1 MSLYKIS
8 KFRIMKNR
16 IIIQIK
22 WVLFAV
28 LLLLTVNFVNDFFD
42 DSTIIDVIEINRPE
56 HDYQYVATED
66 ELQKEE
72 QKKETAKIP
81 FVEKDF
87 VGFKEALAFKESQG
101 KYTRVNTLGYLGKY
115 QFGRS
120 TLREL
125 NLKVKSKDFLRNPLL
140 QEKAFLAN
148 LEKNKW
154 ILRKEIKKYSG
165 KWINGVKITESGIL
179 AAAHLGG
186 AGAVQ
191 QFLWSYGKNT
201 MIDAYGTKIEHY
213 LKKFSGYDLSNI
225 QPKRNPK
232 IALN

>member
-1 MSLYKIS
+1 MAFAKNKLMKRKIL
-8 KFRIMKNR
+8 NT
-16 IIIQIK
+16 IK
-22 WVLFAV
+22 WLSLAV
-28 LLLLTVNFVNDFFD
+28 LLFSLVSFANEMFD
-42 DSTIIDVIEINRPE
+42 ENTIEVVPVKPVQHHNQVVPTQAEWQK
-56 HDYQYVATED
+56 DY
-66 ELQKEE
+66 
-72 QKKETAKIP
+72 QKKEIAKIP

-101 KYTRVNTLGYLGKY
+101 KYNRVNTLGYLGKY

-125 NLKVKSKDFLRNPLL
+125 KINPKGFLNNPLL
-140 QEKAFLAN
+140 QEKAFVAN

-154 ILRKEIKKYSG
+154 ILRKEIKHFSG
-165 KWINGVKITESGIL
+165 KWINGIKITESGIL

-191 QFLWSYGKNT
+191 KFLWSRGRQSMK
-201 MIDAYGTKIEHY
+201 DAYGTRIEHY

-225 QPKRNPK
+225 QPKKKPD
-232 IALN
+232 IDLE

>member
-1 MSLYKIS
+1 
-8 KFRIMKNR
+8 MKN
-16 IIIQIK
+16 IFSKIK
-22 WVLFAV
+22 WFLFAS
-28 LLLLTVNFVNDFFD
+28 LLLSLVSFADNMFD
-42 DSTIIDVIEINRPE
+42 ENAIDVINIENIS
-56 HDYQYVATED
+56 HGYQYVASQE
-66 ELQKEE
+66 EIKQEEKQKEL
-72 QKKETAKIP
+72 AKVP

-101 KYTRVNTLGYLGKY
+101 KYNRVNTLGYLGKY

-120 TLREL
+120 TLKEL
-125 NLKVKSKDFLRNPLL
+125 NIKVKPKKFLKDPLL
-140 QEKAFLAN
+140 QEKAFIAN

-191 QFLWSYGKNT
+191 KFLWSYGKQS
-201 MIDAYGTKIEHY
+201 MKDAYGTKIEHY
-213 LKKFSGYDLSNI
+213 LKKFSGYDLSDVRAT
-225 QPKRNPK
+225 RNPK
-232 IALN
+232 ITID